1 MSRRDGE
8 ITVVSPC
15 DPWLVAVAARGRFT
29 GAAALPV
36 ADVRRCVVATAH
48 LHEELCA
55 AGGLMATLAEAG
67 CAVEALAVTDGD
79 GGPERP
85 DAHSRERA
93 EDRRGRPSVARGYT
107 ALGLD
112 PLRRYRLGLPAPL
125 PPPDDCG
132 DAGSDIEAALADLV
146 RDPEGTLLVA
156 PWEQDGHPDHDLVG
170 AVAVRVAREHR
181 VRLLRYALEPW
192 RDDGTPSGIALL
204 PREAVRRFRLPGG
217 VLERKDRAV
226 ADLAEGRADTG
237 PGCAEAELFLV

>member
-1 MSRRDGE
+1 MRG
-8 ITVVSPC
+8 PC
-15 DPWLVAVAARGRFT
+15 DPWLAAVAARGRFT
-29 GAAALPV
+29 GAPALPV
-36 ADVRRCVVATAH
+36 PDVRRCVAATAH

-85 DAHSRERA
+85 GAHSRDRAENHA
-93 EDRRGRPSVARGYT
+93 EDRRDRPSVARGYT
-107 ALGLD
+107 ALRLD

-125 PPPDDCG
+125 PPPDDRL
-132 DAGSDIEAALADLV
+132 DAGSDVEAALADLV
-146 RDPEGTLLVA
+146 RADPEGTLLVA

-170 AVAVRVAREHR
+170 AVAARVAREHR
-181 VRLLRYALEPW
+181 VRLLRYVLEPW

-204 PREAVRRFRLPGG
+204 PRQAVRRFRLSGG
-217 VLERKDRAV
+217 VLQRKDRAV
-226 ADLAEGRADTG
+226 AGLAAGRADTG